1 MLTNLQPPPVVSKVQ
16 RLTLLFLLL
25 VLAVGLKAWV
35 EVATE
40 GPLYRMVAK
49 ARSSGEGPGK
59 EALKRRELRETC
71 DWQPVRIPG
80 GAFLMGDGTPRGVG
94 EGSAPEQAVTVD
106 SYLIGSMNVTQWEW
120 ISVAQA
126 TQQLGYH
133 FRNWKLDP
141 GLLEGLD
148 NLAKLEK
155 EMESVSWLDAVAWCN
170 AKSELHGLEP
180 CYFGR
185 VKDSPWKLFRGTK
198 ASNVVVLW
206 KEGAN
211 GYRLPTEAEWERA
224 ARGGVNRK
232 LYPWGDVLPEKYASQ
247 PNSYGL
253 VGLLS
258 KTGNW
263 CWDKFAPY
271 TPYTKINPTGD
282 PSESPGGQRVY
293 RGKAPKEG
301 GPKPLSIRSHAE
313 SGDTQS
319 GLRIAASDETA
330 FLTIPG
336 GEFDMGDSY
345 EEPVK
350 EDLSGQKPIVPYGNS
365 ARVVRDGALEETPVH
380 KVTVGGFLLSRTE
393 VDYAEW
399 KRVKRWAE
407 ERGYAFANR
416 GEAARDDY
424 PVTGVSWH
432 DAVKWCNA
440 RSEMESLNP
449 CYYTSASRG
458 IGTVYR
464 SGQEVLTDKM
474 IDLKSAG
481 YRLPTEAEWEKAAKA
496 GKAENRYSCGKQIS
510 HWSGVFM
517 AQPDPASP
525 GIPHPLFDGHPA
537 PVRTF
542 SSNGLYNMSG
552 NVWEW
557 CTDSFGPYPGHP
569 GNNLNP
575 PEGSDRRNMRGGSW
589 RSRPW
594 DCRISRRGH
603 AEADTA
609 NDSLGFRL
617 ARTVVEK

>member
-1 MLTNLQPPPVVSKVQ
+1 VSKAQ
-16 RLTLLFLLL
+16 RLILLSLLL
-25 VLAVGLKAWV
+25 MLSLGLKAWV
-35 EVATE
+35 EYTTQ
-40 GPLYRMVAK
+40 GPLYRLVTK
-49 ARSSGEGPGK
+49 TSSRVEGPSK
-59 EALKRRELRETC
+59 EELKRRENRETL
-71 DWQPVRIPG
+71 DWQAIRIPG
-80 GAFLMGDGTPRGVG
+80 GAYLMGDGTPRGVG
-94 EGSAPEQAVTVD
+94 EGSAPEQSVTVD
-106 SYLIGSMNVTQWEW
+106 PFYLGATNVSQWEW

-126 TQQLGYH
+126 TQHLGYH

-141 GLLEGLD
+141 GVLEGVE

-155 EMESVSWLDAVAWCN
+155 EVENLSWLDVVAWCN

-180 CYFGR
+180 CYYGR
-185 VKDSPWKLFRGTK
+185 VKESPWKLFRGTK
-198 ASNVVVLW
+198 ASNVVLSW

-232 LYPWGDVLPEKYASQ
+232 LYPWGDVLPEKYATL

-253 VGLLS
+253 GGMLS

-282 PSESPGGQRVY
+282 TSETPGGRRVF
-293 RGKAPKEG
+293 RGKSPKEG
-301 GPKPLSIRSHAE
+301 GPKPLSFRSHAD
-313 SGDTQS
+313 SGEPQA
-319 GLRIAASDETA
+319 GLRLAAIEQTA

-336 GEFDMGDSY
+336 GEFEMGDSF
-345 EEPVK
+345 EEPTK
-350 EDLSGQKPIVPYGNS
+350 QDLSGQKPIVPYGNS
-365 ARVVRDGALEETPVH
+365 ARVVREGALEETPVH
-380 KVTVGGFLLSRTE
+380 KVMVSGFLMSRTE

-399 KRVKRWAE
+399 KRVRRWAE
-407 ERGYAFANR
+407 AKGYEFSYQ

-440 RSEMESLNP
+440 RSEMENLIP
-449 CYYTSASRG
+449 CYYASQARG

-464 SGQEVLTDKM
+464 SGQVVLTDKM
-474 IDLKSAG
+474 IDLRSGG

-496 GKAENRYSCGKQIS
+496 GKPENRYSCGKQLS

-517 AQPDPASP
+517 AQPDPAAP
-525 GIPHPLFDGHPA
+525 GIPHPLFDTHPA

-542 SSNGLYNMSG
+542 SSNGFYNMSG

-557 CTDSFGPYPGHP
+557 CTDTFGPYPGHP

-575 PEGSDRRNMRGGSW
+575 PEGSDRRSMRGGSW
-589 RSRPW
+589 RSRAW
-594 DCRISRRGH
+594 DCRVSRRGH

-609 NDSLGFRL
+609 NDSIGFRL
-617 ARTVVEK
+617 VQAVVDK